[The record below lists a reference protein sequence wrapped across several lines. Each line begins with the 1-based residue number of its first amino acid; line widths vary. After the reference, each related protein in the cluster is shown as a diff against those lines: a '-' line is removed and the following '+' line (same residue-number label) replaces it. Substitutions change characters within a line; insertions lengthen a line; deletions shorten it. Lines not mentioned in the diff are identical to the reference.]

1 MPLSSSVHNLAR
13 HQRTD
18 VRADRHV
25 IKHQI
30 SNLLNCLLTCYL
42 LTFWCRCIAGPWI
55 IFTFTHKTGL
65 VRNISRSNNAIVNGE
80 LMPHRHIVQLISVAA
95 IYQLNWNKFI
105 LNCEKEKKISFL
117 FTSHFYARLP
127 QRPGLH
133 PMPPSIVMMVV
144 NSRSPNLD
152 LIDLRARLLFT
163 WVTHYSPAS
172 IIPQDNE

>member
-55 IFTFTHKTGL
+55 IFTITHKTGL

-105 LNCEKEKKISFL
+105 LNCEKEKNQFPVYESFL
-117 FTSHFYARLP
+117 CQTSTTTRVTPDATVYSYDGCQFPVTQPRFD
-127 QRPGLH
+127 RSKGS
-133 PMPPSIVMMVV
+133 PPVHLGHS
-144 NSRSPNLD
+144 
-152 LIDLRARLLFT
+152 LLASK
-163 WVTHYSPAS
+163 HYSAR
-172 IIPQDNE
+172 